1 MNTRRVLLPVICALG
16 VVGGVWGVVL
26 AADDCGEPVAAP
38 KFQVGD
44 KWVWRDEKGVEFTQ
58 EVIGFE
64 GDLAKISWANP
75 RSEPD
80 KSGIIFID
88 RDGVLRKVLRQSGE
102 EVTTKGAGMRLT
114 SQIGEKITDYPLHV
128 GKKWGY
134 TSVLRR
140 SSTGEMT
147 HYDYRHEVQ
156 KCEKVSSAAG
166 AFMAL
171 KIEVSETNTRTQS
184 SGKWYVWYA
193 PAAKGTV
200 KTEFVPSRY
209 FASALDNQLIKLELK

>member
-1 MNTRRVLLPVICALG
+1 MSIRHVLVPIFCALG
-16 VVGGVWGVVL
+16 IIGGIWGTAL
-26 AADDCGEPVAAP
+26 AAEDCGEPVAAP
-38 KFQVGD
+38 KYQLGE
-44 KWVWRDEKGVEFTQ
+44 KWVWRDEKGVEFTR

-64 GDLAKISWANP
+64 GDLTKIKWANP

-80 KSGIIFID
+80 KNGVLFID
-88 RDGVLRKVLRQSGE
+88 RDGILRKVLRQSGE
-102 EVTTKGAGMRLT
+102 EVTTKGAAVRLL
-114 SQIGEKITDYPLHV
+114 SQIGEKTTDYPLQI

-140 SSTGEMT
+140 SSTGEMI
-147 HYDYRHEVQ
+147 HYDYQHEVQ
-156 KCEKVSSAAG
+156 KCEKVSTPAG

-171 KIEVSETNTRTQS
+171 KIEVSETNTQTKS

-193 PAAKGTV
+193 PAAKATV